1 MQIINGY
8 SSADD
13 DISKIFKFR
22 LYHLNHPRLADWR
35 RSRHGH
41 QYQFDVVE
49 QYTIEHC
56 KSTLV
61 AVDCAGWI
69 YNSVGIDTQCIE
81 SDLISLLYY
90 SDCHIESDLFVHRPT
105 YTNPGVVL
113 FRFPWF
119 LKYSKLDDFIN
130 FLELWTESTLLL
142 NFYSRYIQ
150 HNYLKYNLLDIV
162 REKTQLNIEAI
173 NNDFWKITK

>member
-22 LYHLNHPRLADWR
+22 LYHLNHPRLANWR

-41 QYQFDVVE
+41 QYQLDVVE

-81 SDLISLLYY
+81 EL
-90 SDCHIESDLFVHRPT
+90 PT
-105 YTNPGVVL
+105 LRHFHTT
-113 FRFPWF
+113 RWT
-119 LKYSKLDDFIN
+119 IN
-130 FLELWTESTLLL
+130 
-142 NFYSRYIQ
+142 
-150 HNYLKYNLLDIV
+150 
-162 REKTQLNIEAI
+162 
-173 NNDFWKITK
+173 